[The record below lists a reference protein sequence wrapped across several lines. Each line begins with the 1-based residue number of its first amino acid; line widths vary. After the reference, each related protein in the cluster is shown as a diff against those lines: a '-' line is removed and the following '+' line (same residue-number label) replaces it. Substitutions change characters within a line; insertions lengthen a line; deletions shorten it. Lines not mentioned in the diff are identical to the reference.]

1 VGATLDETRVELEAQ
16 RARVR
21 ATADDL
27 QTTARRSLDLRELVG
42 RNPARTVAVVGGL
55 AFILIGGPRRTIRAV
70 RQAVA
75 GSADAERAYAS
86 LPPTLRAFVDDT
98 APHGGARDQARGQM
112 ALALHA
118 WREDPKNRKK
128 ADRLVSEAL
137 TPPGPRRV
145 FWEFTEAVA
154 VAAAALVARQIITK
168 ALLAGTGGKKNDE
181 ADPSPSPSG
190 ESADAGR
197 GTKPAPT
204 TKPAFYAGWSGRHS
218 STAGPGETAGGSASG
233 SGAKPAS
240 AASAKGSPSS

>member
-1 VGATLDETRVELEAQ
+1 MGATLDETRVELEAQ

-27 QTTARRSLDLRELVG
+27 QTTARRSLDFRELVG

-55 AFILIGGPRRTIRAV
+55 AFILIGGPRRTLRAL
-70 RQAVA
+70 RQTVA

-86 LPPTLRAFVDDT
+86 LPATLRAFVDDT
-98 APHGGARDQARGQM
+98 APHGTARDQARGEM

-154 VAAAALVARQIITK
+154 VAAAALVARQIMAK
-168 ALLAGTGGKKNDE
+168 ALVAGTGGKKKSE
-181 ADPSPSPSG
+181 ANLSAAPAG
-190 ESADAGR
+190 ASADAA
-197 GTKPAPT
+197 GTTSAPT
-204 TKPAFYAGWSGRHS
+204 TKPAFYAGWSGKRP
-218 STAGPGETAGGSASG
+218 STAGPEAATPKTPAA
-233 SGAKPAS
+233 ATPPAKDKPAK
-240 AASAKGSPSS
+240 A

>member
-21 ATADDL
+21 STADNL

-42 RNPARTVAVVGGL
+42 RNPVRTVAVVGGL
-55 AFILIGGPRRTIRAV
+55 AFILIGGPRRTIRAL
-70 RQAVA
+70 RQTVA

-86 LPPTLRAFVDDT
+86 LPATLRAFVDDS
-98 APHGGARDQARGQM
+98 APHGADRDQARGAM

-154 VAAAALVARQIITK
+154 VAAAALVARQIMAR
-168 ALLAGTGGKKNDE
+168 ALVAGTGGGKRGKPETPLPSEVSDRA
-181 ADPSPSPSG
+181 AD
-190 ESADAGR
+190 
-197 GTKPAPT
+197 TKPAPT
-204 TKPAFYAGWSGRHS
+204 AKPAFYAGWSGRRPS
-218 STAGPGETAGGSASG
+218 SAGPADAAAGSTSATGTKSAPSAGS
-233 SGAKPAS
+233 
-240 AASAKGSPSS
+240 KGNPSS

>member
-1 VGATLDETRVELEAQ
+1 MGATLDETRVELEAQ

-27 QTTARRSLDLRELVG
+27 QTTARRLPRPPRAG
-42 RNPARTVAVVGGL
+42 RPPSGANGGRWSVVL
-55 AFILIGGPRRTIRAV
+55 AFILIGGPRRTLRAL
-70 RQAVA
+70 RQTVA

-86 LPPTLRAFVDDT
+86 LPATLRAFVDDI
-98 APHGGARDQARGQM
+98 APHGAARDQARGAM

-154 VAAAALVARQIITK
+154 VAAAALVARQIMAR
-168 ALLAGTGGKKNDE
+168 ALVAGTGGAKKN
-181 ADPSPSPSG
+181 
-190 ESADAGR
+190 ESAHAPSSSRGPADAAS
-197 GTKPAPT
+197 TKSAPT
-204 TKPAFYAGWSGRHS
+204 TKTAFYSGWSGRRPG
-218 STAGPGETAGGSASG
+218 TAGPG
-233 SGAKPAS
+233 
-240 AASAKGSPSS
+240 